1 MKRFDCL
8 NIFKKTGALLSGHF
22 LLTSGL
28 HSENYMQCAQVLQY
42 PVYSEMLCAALAEKF
57 AKFGINVVIGPA
69 LGGVIV
75 SYEVAR
81 QLKARNLFAER
92 DKEGKMLLRRNFS
105 LSPEDKVLV
114 VEDVITTGGSV
125 KEVISLVRDSGSK
138 LVGVGCI
145 VDRSHGNADFGV
157 PLKGLLKIDFKTYE
171 AKDCPMCAKGLV
183 PIKPG
188 SRK

>member
-1 MKRFDCL
+1 LKRFDCL
-8 NIFKKTGALLSGHF
+8 NIFKKTHALLSGHF

-42 PVYSEMLCAALAEKF
+42 PVYAEMLCSALAEKF
-57 AKFGINVVIGPA
+57 AKFGINVVVGPA

-81 QLKARNLFAER
+81 QLKAKNLFAER
-92 DKEGKMLLRRNFS
+92 DKDGKMVLRRNFS
-105 LSPEDKVLV
+105 LNASDKVLV

-125 KEVISLVRDSGSK
+125 KEVISLVQESGAK
-138 LVGVGCI
+138 LVGVGCL
-145 VDRSHGNADFGV
+145 VDRSHGNIDFGA
-157 PLKGLLKIDFKTYE
+157 PLKGLLNIDFKTYDP
-171 AKDCPMCAKGLV
+171 KDCPMCAKGLAAV
-183 PIKPG
+183 KPG